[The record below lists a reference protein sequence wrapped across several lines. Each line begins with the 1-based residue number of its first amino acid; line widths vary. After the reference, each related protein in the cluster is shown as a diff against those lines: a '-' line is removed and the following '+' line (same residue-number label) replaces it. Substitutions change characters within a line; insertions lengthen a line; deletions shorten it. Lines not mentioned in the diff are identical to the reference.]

1 MPMDRDQLGQIID
14 AGRTSALNC
23 LEIGKTIPADDPI
36 GLMFRNEALNR
47 STFFKVM
54 EQITSLHHTISIV
67 QTLIYFPYNL
77 GNVYEGGD
85 SILFD
90 DPSFHRL
97 MQVKVEIDTKS
108 RQGQINYV
116 MDLELIEMIH
126 SLPSLDPFLFK
137 SKAEQ
142 LDLLDRIHPN
152 YFAIGEKEWERIRRP
167 IRDTILKLVKA
178 AFGDAAAAD
187 EKRFEKLAN
196 RFLDKIWEAR
206 DVRGI
211 EDFVR
216 SMDVPPQQA
225 PEMFFAWKAV
235 CFYQDQFD
243 QQQDQFKAFFD
254 WLADD
259 SLTRPLDIDRLS
271 RPDRERIDHNLA
283 ALRVRVRQ
291 SHQKV
296 VGILMKYEESYQRF
310 VERHEPK
317 GFKEFLGS
325 AERHYQEIAACLSA
339 ATHATKVWRETI
351 DRYGERLNVEL
362 YRQLMN
368 TLSILFDTKV
378 HANEERKAS

>member
-1 MPMDRDQLGQIID
+1 
-14 AGRTSALNC
+14 
-23 LEIGKTIPADDPI
+23 
-36 GLMFRNEALNR
+36 
-47 STFFKVM
+47 
-54 EQITSLHHTISIV
+54 
-67 QTLIYFPYNL
+67 
-77 GNVYEGGD
+77 
-85 SILFD
+85 
-90 DPSFHRL
+90 
-97 MQVKVEIDTKS
+97 VKMEIDTKS

-142 LDLLDRIHPN
+142 LDLLYRIHPN

-167 IRDTILKLVKA
+167 IRDKILKLVKA

-196 RFLDKIWEAR
+196 RSLDKIWEAR

-259 SLTRPLDIDRLS
+259 SLTRPHDIDRLS

-368 TLSILFDTKV
+368 TLSILFDAKV